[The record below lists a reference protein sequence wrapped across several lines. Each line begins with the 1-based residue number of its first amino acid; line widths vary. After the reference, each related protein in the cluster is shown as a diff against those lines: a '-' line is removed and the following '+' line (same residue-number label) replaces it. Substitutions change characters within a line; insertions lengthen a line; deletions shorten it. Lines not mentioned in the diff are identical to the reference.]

1 MSKFEVIARRDD
13 VEQREYPVGYRFH
26 PTRDGV
32 VWVVQDVEHDGDTV
46 RHLCRLES
54 PGAGSAAT
62 TPAHESS

>member
-1 MSKFEVIARRDD
+1 MPKFEVIARRNDI
-13 VEQREYPVGYRFH
+13 EQREYPVGHRFH

-54 PGAGSAAT
+54 SEHAASAPPTAD
-62 TPAHESS
+62 PA

>member
-32 VWVVQDVEHDGDTV
+32 VWVVQDVERDGDTV

-54 PGAGSAAT
+54 PGAGETGAPEPS
-62 TPAHESS
+62 